1 MKKILF
7 VFLIICSI
15 NTSVL
20 LAFEPTNSPIVVLV
34 SLDGFRW
41 DYPDR
46 GFSPKI
52 NSIANE
58 GVRALSLK
66 PQFPTMT
73 FPNHYSII
81 TGLLPEHHGIIA
93 NNFMNKYD
101 SSSFSL
107 RQPEVSNSKW
117 YNGEAFWQTARRNGI
132 ITASYFWPGSDIDLK
147 YRTPDYYYNYEHNK
161 PYEQR
166 VAQVLKWLAM
176 PDSTKPRFITL
187 YFDETDS
194 KAHKYGTESDELN
207 QGIRKVDNMIAIL
220 DSGITA
226 LGLNRIVNLI
236 ILSDHGMSNI
246 SSERVISLKYL
257 IDNDVSLKMTE
268 LSTMVFIYP
277 PAEQKLMIYNKIK
290 SKENGFKV
298 YLKENIPERYHY
310 KHHPSIGDIVLIADK
325 GWIFNQEGKWK
336 EDYIAT
342 HGYDDKDMDMH
353 GIFIAKGPAFKTH
366 FRSSSINNL
375 DIFPL
380 LCSIFGIYPTT
391 KIDGDLLNIIHVLKE

>member
-1 MKKILF
+1 MKRILF

-15 NTSVL
+15 NTSL
-20 LAFEPTNSPIVVLV
+20 LHAFEPSKSPIIVMV

-52 NSIANE
+52 ISIANK
-58 GVRALSLK
+58 GVRALSLQ

-93 NNFMNKYD
+93 NNFTNIFD
-101 SSSFSL
+101 SSRFSL

-117 YNGEAFWQTARRNGI
+117 YTGEAFWETARRNGI
-132 ITASYFWPGSDIDLK
+132 ITASYFWPGSDIDIE
-147 YRTPDYYYNYEHNK
+147 YRRPDYYYTYEHNK
-161 PYEQR
+161 PYVER
-166 VAQVLKWLAM
+166 VEQVLKWLAM

-194 KAHKYGTESDELN
+194 KAHKYGTESGELN
-207 QGIRKVDNMIAIL
+207 QGIKKVDSMIAML

-226 LGLNRIVNLI
+226 LGLDSVVNLN
-236 ILSDHGMSNI
+236 ILSDHGMTNM
-246 SSERVISLKYL
+246 SSDRVIPLKYL
-257 IDNDVSLKMTE
+257 LDSNISLKMTE

-277 PAEQKLMIYNKIK
+277 PIEQKLLIYNKIK

-298 YLKENIPERYHY
+298 YLKENIPDRYHY
-310 KHHPSIGDIVLIADK
+310 KHHPFIGDIVLIAEK
-325 GWIFNQEGKWK
+325 GWIFNHDGKWN
-336 EDYIAT
+336 ENYLAT
-342 HGYDDKDMDMH
+342 HGYDDKDIDMH
-353 GIFIAKGPAFKTH
+353 GIFIAKGPIFKTN

-380 LCSIFGIYPTT
+380 LCRIFGIYPPAN
-391 KIDGDLLNIIHVLKE
+391 IDGDLLNIIHILKE